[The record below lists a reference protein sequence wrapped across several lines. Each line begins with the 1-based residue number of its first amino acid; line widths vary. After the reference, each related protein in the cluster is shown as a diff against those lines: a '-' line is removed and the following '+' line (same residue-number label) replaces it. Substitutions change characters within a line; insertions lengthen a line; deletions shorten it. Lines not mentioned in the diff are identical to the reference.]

1 MRIRDWSSD
10 VCSSDLVPRWGQART
25 GSSFI
30 ATGSA
35 GAGSRLVPAGDIVS
49 CRHRWFHASST
60 VPARRP
66 VLNPR
71 GVAVRG
77 FLMLLALV
85 VAFPATAGPDAQPG
99 YSPAP
104 AQQVDQ
110 AHTVPITQFTTAPP
124 PKPPLHH
131 PP

>member
-1 MRIRDWSSD
+1 M
-10 VCSSDLVPRWGQART
+10 
-25 GSSFI
+25 

-49 CRHRWFHASST
+49 CRHRWFHASSA

-85 VAFPATAGPDAQPG
+85 VAFPAAAGRDAPAG
-99 YSPAP
+99 YSRAP
-104 AQQVDQ
+104 DQPVAQASPDLH
-110 AHTVPITQFTTAPP
+110 AKFTTDPDPTSPLTDSRPPSGTAPP
-124 PKPPLHH
+124 PRDAFGHTTGAERED
-131 PP
+131 